1 MPRDEVA
8 KRTKIVLPP
17 AGGPPRETPIGL
29 LLAQIGRTV
38 EHAFD
43 EALAAAGGSRSTWLV
58 LLAIISGAGT
68 TQSGLAEHVGITG
81 PTLVHHLD
89 RMEAAGLVAR
99 QTDPGNRRVRTLA
112 LTPAGR
118 KAFLG
123 MRQAAMAF
131 DASLRR
137 DMPENQLTTLR
148 RSLAQLRT
156 NLTPPKE

>member
-1 MPRDEVA
+1 M
-8 KRTKIVLPP
+8 
-17 AGGPPRETPIGL
+17 
-29 LLAQIGRTV
+29 
-38 EHAFD
+38 
-43 EALAAAGGSRSTWLV
+43 

-68 TQSGLAEHVGITG
+68 TQSELAEHVGITG

-99 QTDPGNRRVRTLA
+99 QTDPANRRVRTLA

-118 KAFLG
+118 EAFLG
-123 MRQAAMAF
+123 MREAAMAF

-137 DMPENQLTTLR
+137 GMSENQLKTLR